1 MFEMK
6 PCKDE
11 PGFENSENFQHYFQY
26 AESGVDLMLV
36 QCGYEHCEA
45 NHYWAGSAEFHR
57 FHVVISGCGTLEIGD
72 KVHHIRAGD
81 AFFIPMDM
89 EVRYRAD
96 GVNPWEYRWVSV
108 VGTKMSCIL
117 TKMEISRRFC
127 VTLKQADI
135 LIDRAKKIYDC
146 ACEGSAQGD
155 LMALGHVYF
164 FLAELMEQYGSQV
177 SVEDTSV
184 NYVHRATDYIREH
197 YAGDTSVDSICQ
209 WLNISRSYR
218 TSCSGVTTACRP
230 PATSSTTGWRRRASC
245 SMPSNMR
252 SMRWPKWSGSPI
264 ILTLPSASAWRMACP
279 RGSTPDDCIRRKRK
293 NEPHPDSCDDA
304 AACVSVV

>member
-1 MFEMK
+1 MPRRAGRGEREKIMFEMK

-89 EVRYRAD
+89 KVRYRAD

-108 VGTKMSCIL
+108 VGTKMSFIL

-164 FLAELMEQYGSQV
+164 FLAELMEQCGSQV

-209 WLNISRSYR
+209 WLNISRSYLYKLFR
-218 TSCSGVTTACRP
+218 RYYGISP
-230 PATSSTTGWRRRASC
+230 SSYLIHYRLEKARELLNAQQYAVNEVAEMVGFSDHPYFTKC
-245 SMPSNMR
+245 F
-252 SMRWPKWSGSPI
+252 
-264 ILTLPSASAWRMACP
+264 RMAYGMPP
-279 RGSTPDDCIRRKRK
+279 REYARRLHKEK
-293 NEPHPDSCDDA
+293 KKK
-304 AACVSVV
+304 

>member
-6 PCKDE
+6 HRRDE

-26 AESGVDLMLV
+26 AENGVDLMLV

-72 KVHHIRAGD
+72 KVYHIRAGD

-108 VGTKMSCIL
+108 VGTKMSSIL
-117 TKMEISRRFC
+117 AKMEISRSFC

-135 LIDRAKKIYDC
+135 LIERAKKIYDC

-164 FLAELMEQYGSQV
+164 FLAELMEQCGSQV

-184 NYVHRATDYIREH
+184 DYVHRATDYIREH

-209 WLNISRSYR
+209 WLNISRSYLYKLFR
-218 TSCSGVTTACRP
+218 RYYGMSP
-230 PATSSTTGWRRRASC
+230 SSYLIHYRLEKARELLNAQQYAVNEVAEMVGFSDHPYFTKRF
-245 SMPSNMR
+245 
-252 SMRWPKWSGSPI
+252 
-264 ILTLPSASAWRMACP
+264 RMAYGMPP
-279 RGSTPDDCIRRKRK
+279 REYARRLQKEK
-293 NEPHPDSCDDA
+293 TKK
-304 AACVSVV
+304 